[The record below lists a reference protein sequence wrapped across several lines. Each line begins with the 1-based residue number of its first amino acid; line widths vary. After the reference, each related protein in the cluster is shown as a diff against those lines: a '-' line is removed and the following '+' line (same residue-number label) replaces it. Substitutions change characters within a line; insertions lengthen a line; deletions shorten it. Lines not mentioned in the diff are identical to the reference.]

1 MGQFRKHIESSVLDS
16 LVLFSKLHGKPYSAE
31 VLSEGLPIA
40 EGETAPK
47 LFSVKPNSSRALFSR
62 AAHRAGFKTSVSK
75 IAIKDISSL
84 VLPCIILLKTD
95 DPNEV
100 NACIL
105 ESFDD
110 TREHAYII
118 MPEIGEV
125 VNKVPIEQL
134 ETFTK
139 DGKNEGE
146 YFGMAFFL
154 KREFRFES
162 DDFKL
167 IDNKQKHWFWD
178 TIHTI
183 KYIYK
188 DVLLASLVINLF
200 MIATPI
206 FTMNVYDRVIPTAA
220 FDTLWIFAL
229 GVIVVYI
236 IDLGLRFTRTYLLEV
251 AGKKADI
258 IMSSIIFEKVMDLK
272 IAVIPKPIGSFA
284 NVLKEF
290 ESIRSFMAS
299 STIAI
304 VIDLPFVFIFLF
316 TIYFVAGHLVW
327 VTVLS
332 ILVVVIYTLSVKE
345 KMMESVKE
353 TAGASSL
360 KNGVLIESISNLETI
375 KSLNALSLSQYK
387 WEEATG
393 EIAEKGIKTK
403 TLSAAI
409 GTVSSFVTQLNTVLL
424 IIFGAY
430 MVDNQTLTTGALVA
444 TVIMSGRALGPM
456 GQVAG
461 MIAYYQHIISAYQSI
476 ENVMGLDA
484 EHPSDKQFVRRPAFK
499 GEIEFKNVSFSY
511 PGTETKQL
519 LNVNFKI
526 HQGEKV
532 AIIGKV
538 GSGKSTIQKLL
549 LGFYYH
555 DEGSVLIDGIDV
567 QQIDPVEIRAN
578 ISYMAQETVLF
589 AGTAR
594 SNIMIKNHKAS
605 DEELLKAA
613 EVSCATEFINKH
625 PKGFELPVVE
635 KGENLSGGQAQAIC
649 LARTVIDNSALF
661 ILDEPTK
668 SFDSGTTNKV
678 LKNLKEFLK
687 EKTLILI
694 THTPSNLALVDRI
707 IVMDSGKITMDGPRD
722 EVIAKLSGGDTNGK

>member
-1 MGQFRKHIESSVLDS
+1 MTKFRRHKESSVLDA
-16 LVLFSKLHGKPYSAE
+16 LVLFTKLHGKPYSAE

-40 EGETAPK
+40 EGETSPK

-62 AAHRAGFKTSVSK
+62 AAKRAGFETRISK
-75 IAIKDISSL
+75 LSLEDISSL
-84 VLPCIILLKTD
+84 VLPCIILLKTAD
-95 DPNEV
+95 SDEV

-110 TREHAYII
+110 IREHANII
-118 MPEIGEV
+118 VPEIGDV
-125 VNKVPIEQL
+125 VSTVKFEDL
-134 ETFTK
+134 K
-139 DGKNEGE
+139 RE
-146 YFGMAFFL
+146 YFGMAFIL

-162 DDFKL
+162 EDFKL

-229 GVIVVYI
+229 GVIVVYV
-236 IDLGLRFTRTYLLEV
+236 IDLGLRFVRTYLLEV

-272 IAVIPKPIGSFA
+272 ISVIPKPIGSFA

-304 VIDLPFVFIFLF
+304 LIDLPFVFIFLF
-316 TIYFVAGHLVW
+316 TIYFVAGPLVW
-327 VTVLS
+327 VTVAS
-332 ILVVVIYTLSVKE
+332 IAIIIVYTLSVKN
-345 KMMESVKE
+345 KMLESVKE
-353 TAGASSL
+353 TSGASSL

-393 EIAEKGIKTK
+393 EIADKGIKTK

-409 GTVSSFVTQLNTVLL
+409 GTVSGFVTQLNTVLL

-430 MVDNQTLTTGALVA
+430 MVDAQSLTTGALVA

-461 MIAYYQHIISAYQSI
+461 MIAYYQHIVSAYESI
-476 ENVMGLDA
+476 ENVMGLES
-484 EHPSDKQFVRRPAFK
+484 EHPADKQFVRRPAFK

-519 LNVNFKI
+519 LNLNFKI
-526 HQGEKV
+526 KQGEKV
-532 AIIGKV
+532 AILGKV

-549 LGFYYH
+549 LGFYYQ

-567 QQIDPVEIRAN
+567 KQIDPVEIRAN
-578 ISYMAQETVLF
+578 ISYMAQEIVLF

-594 SNIMIKNHKAS
+594 SNMLMKNHKAS
-605 DEELLKAA
+605 DEDLLKAA
-613 EVSCATEFINKH
+613 NVSCANDFINKH
-625 PKGFELPVVE
+625 PKGFELPIVE
-635 KGENLSGGQAQAIC
+635 KGDNLSGGQAQSIA
-649 LARTVIDNSALF
+649 LARTVLDDSSLF

-668 SFDSGTTNKV
+668 SFDRGTANRILTNMR
-678 LKNLKEFLK
+678 EFLDK
-687 EKTLILI
+687 KTLILI
-694 THTPSNLALVDRI
+694 THNPADLYLVDRV
-707 IVMDSGKITMDGPRD
+707 IVMDSGKIVMDGKKED
-722 EVIAKLSGGDTNGK
+722 VLQKMSGKGE

>member
-1 MGQFRKHIESSVLDS
+1 MTEFRKHIDSSVLDA

-40 EGETAPK
+40 EGESSPK
-47 LFSVKPNSSRALFSR
+47 LFSVKQTGSRALFSR
-62 AAHRAGFKTSVSK
+62 AAQRAGFTTRVAKLSLD
-75 IAIKDISSL
+75 DISGL

-95 DPNEV
+95 DPYEV
-100 NACIL
+100 NACII
-105 ESFDD
+105 ESFDSL
-110 TREHAYII
+110 REYAYVI
-118 MPEIGEV
+118 MPEIGDV
-125 VNKVPIEQL
+125 VNKVKIEDL
-134 ETFTK
+134 
-139 DGKNEGE
+139 KNE

-154 KREFRFES
+154 KKEFRFES

-167 IDNKQKHWFWD
+167 MDNKKKHWFWD
-178 TIHTI
+178 TIDTI

-236 IDLGLRFTRTYLLEV
+236 IDLALKHIRTYLLET

-258 IMSSIIFEKVMDLK
+258 IMSSIIFEKILDLK
-272 IAVIPKPIGSFA
+272 VAVIPKPAGSFA
-284 NVLKEF
+284 EVIKGF
-290 ESIRSFMAS
+290 ESVRSFMAS
-299 STIAI
+299 STIAM

-316 TIYFVAGHLVW
+316 TIYFVAGALVW
-327 VTVLS
+327 V
-332 ILVVVIYTLSVKE
+332 VVISMLLLVIYAVSIKSKLE
-345 KMMESVKE
+345 LSVKE
-353 TAGASSL
+353 TAEASSL
-360 KNGVLIESISNLETI
+360 KNGVLIETISNLETI
-375 KSLNALSLSQYK
+375 KSLNALSLFQYK

-393 EIAEKGIKTK
+393 EIATKGIKTK
-403 TLSAAI
+403 SLSSAI
-409 GTVSSFVTQLNTVLL
+409 GTFSAFITQMNTVML

-430 MVDNQTLTTGALVA
+430 MVDAQTLTTGALVA

-461 MIAYYQHIISAYQSI
+461 LISYYQQIISAYKMI
-476 ENVMGLDA
+476 DNIMDMET
-484 EHPSDKQFVRRPAFK
+484 EHSPDKQFVRRPAFK
-499 GEIEFKNVSFSY
+499 GEIQFKNVSFSY
-511 PGTETKQL
+511 PGAEQKQL
-519 LNVNFKI
+519 MNINFHIK
-526 HQGEKV
+526 QGEKV
-532 AIIGKV
+532 AILGRM

-549 LGFYYH
+549 LGFYYQ

-594 SNIMIKNHKAS
+594 SNMMMKNSRAS
-605 DEELLKAA
+605 DDELLKAA
-613 EVSCATEFINKH
+613 QISCASDFINKH
-625 PKGFELPVVE
+625 PKGFELPIVE
-635 KGENLSGGQAQAIC
+635 RGENLSGGQVQAIT
-649 LARTVIDNSALF
+649 LGRTVLDDSALF

-668 SFDSGTTNKV
+668 SFDSGTTSRV
-678 LKNLKEFLK
+678 LKNLKEFLVN
-687 EKTLILI
+687 KTLIMI

-707 IVMDSGKITMDGPRD
+707 IVMDSGKIVMDD
-722 EVIAKLSGGDTNGK
+722 KKDIVLAKLSGSKV

>member
-1 MGQFRKHIESSVLDS
+1 MNSKDEAVLKYNKHIESSVLDA

-31 VLSEGLPIA
+31 VLSEGLPIG
-40 EGETAPK
+40 EGETTPK

-62 AAHRAGFKTSVSK
+62 AAQRAGLKTSISK
-75 IAIKDISSL
+75 LKLDAISGL

-95 DPNEV
+95 DRDEV

-105 ESFDD
+105 ESFDE
-110 TREHAYII
+110 TREYANII
-118 MPEIGEV
+118 LPEIGEV
-125 VNKVPIEQL
+125 VSKVKFEDL
-134 ETFTK
+134 E
-139 DGKNEGE
+139 DQ

-178 TIHTI
+178 TMHTI

-229 GVIVVYI
+229 GVTVVYM
-236 IDLGLRFTRTYLLEV
+236 IDLGLRFVRTYLLEV

-258 IMSSIIFEKVMDLK
+258 IMSSIIFEKVLDLK
-272 IAVIPKPIGSFA
+272 ISAIPKPIGSFA

-299 STIAI
+299 STISI
-304 VIDLPFVFIFLF
+304 LIDLPFVFIFLL
-316 TIYFVAGHLVW
+316 TIYFIAGPLVG
-327 VTVLS
+327 VTIVS
-332 ILVVVIYTLSVKE
+332 ILVVLIYTLSVKN
-345 KMMESVKE
+345 KMLESVKE
-353 TAGASSL
+353 TSGAGSL
-360 KNGVLIESISNLETI
+360 KNGVLIETISNLETI
-375 KSLNALSLSQYK
+375 KSLNALSFSQYK

-393 EIAEKGIKTK
+393 EIADKGIKTK

-409 GTVSSFVTQLNTVLL
+409 GTVSGFTTQMNTVLL

-430 MVDNQTLTTGALVA
+430 MVDSQTLTTGALVA

-461 MIAYYQHIISAYQSI
+461 MIAYYQHIVSAFQSI
-476 ENVMGLDA
+476 ENVMALEA

-499 GEIEFKNVSFSY
+499 GEIEFKNVTFGY
-511 PGTETKQL
+511 PGTEQKQL
-519 LNVNFKI
+519 MNINFKI
-526 HQGEKV
+526 NQGEKV
-532 AIIGKV
+532 AILGKM

-549 LGFYYH
+549 LGFYYQ

-578 ISYMAQETVLF
+578 ISYMAQESVLF

-594 SNIMIKNHKAS
+594 SNIMMKNHKAS
-605 DEELLKAA
+605 DEELLNAA
-613 EVSCATEFINKH
+613 KISCATDFINKH
-625 PKGFELPVVE
+625 PKGFEMPIVE
-635 KGENLSGGQAQAIC
+635 KGDNLSGGQSQAIT
-649 LARTVIDNSALF
+649 LARTLVDNSSLF

-668 SFDSGTTNKV
+668 SFDSGTSQRV
-678 LKNLKEFLK
+678 LKNLKEYLK
-687 EKTLILI
+687 EKTLIMI
-694 THTPSNLALVDRI
+694 THTPSDLVLVDRI
-707 IVMDSGKITMDGPRD
+707 IVMDSGKIVMDGTKE
-722 EVIAKLSGGDTNGK
+722 EVMSKLSGKRS

>member
-1 MGQFRKHIESSVLDS
+1 MSKFRKYIESSVLDA

-40 EGETAPK
+40 EGESAPK
-47 LFSVKPNSSRALFSR
+47 LFSVRPNSSRALFSR
-62 AAHRAGFKTSVSK
+62 AAKRAGFKTQ
-75 IAIKDISSL
+75 IAKMGLDEISSL
-84 VLPCIILLKTD
+84 TLPCIILLKTD

-110 TREHAYII
+110 LRENAYII
-118 MPEIGEV
+118 LPEIGDV
-125 VNKVPIEQL
+125 VNKVKIEDL
-134 ETFTK
+134 KE
-139 DGKNEGE
+139 E

-206 FTMNVYDRVIPTAA
+206 FTMNVYDRVIPTSA
-220 FDTLWIFAL
+220 FDTLWVFAI
-229 GVIVVYI
+229 GVIVVYL
-236 IDLGLRFTRTYLLEV
+236 IDLGLRFVRTHLLEV

-272 IAVIPKPIGSFA
+272 ISVIPKPIGSFA

-332 ILVVVIYTLSVKE
+332 IAIVVIYTLSVKD
-345 KMMESVKE
+345 KMLESVKE

-393 EIAEKGIKTK
+393 EIADKGIKTK

-409 GTVSSFVTQLNTVLL
+409 GTVSAFVTQLNTVLL

-430 MVDNQTLTTGALVA
+430 MIDSQNLTTGALVA

-461 MIAYYQHIISAYQSI
+461 MIAYYQHIVAAYHSI
-476 ENVMGLDA
+476 ENVMGLES

-499 GEIEFKNVSFSY
+499 GNIEFKNVSFSY

-519 LNVNFKI
+519 MNINFSMK
-526 HQGEKV
+526 QGEKV
-532 AIIGKV
+532 AILGKV

-549 LGFYYH
+549 LGFYYQ

-578 ISYMAQETVLF
+578 ISYMAQENVLF

-605 DEELLKAA
+605 DNELLKAA
-613 EVSCATEFINKH
+613 QVSCATDFINKH
-625 PKGFELPVVE
+625 PKGFELPIVE
-635 KGENLSGGQAQAIC
+635 KGENLSGGQAQAVC
-649 LARTVIDNSALF
+649 LARTVIDDSAMF
-661 ILDEPTK
+661 IFDEPTK
-668 SFDSGTTNKV
+668 SFDSGTSKRV
-678 LKNLKEFLK
+678 LGNLKEFLK

-694 THTPSNLALVDRI
+694 THTPSDLVLVDRI
-707 IVMDSGKITMDGPRD
+707 IVMDSGKIVMDGPKD
-722 EVIAKLSGGDTNGK
+722 EVLDKLGGNK

>member
-1 MGQFRKHIESSVLDS
+1 MEEFREHIESSILDS
-16 LVLFSKLHGKPYSAE
+16 LVIFSKLHGKGYSAE

-47 LFSVKPNSSRALFSR
+47 LFSVKPTGSRALFSR
-62 AAHRAGFKTSVSK
+62 AAKRAGFKTSISK
-75 IAIKDISSL
+75 LSLDELSSL
-84 VLPCIILLKTD
+84 VLPCIILLKTK

-105 ESFDD
+105 ESIDD
-110 TREHAYII
+110 MREYAFVIF
-118 MPEIGEV
+118 PEVGEV
-125 VNKVPIEQL
+125 VSKVKL
-134 ETFTK
+134 EDLK
-139 DGKNEGE
+139 KE

-154 KREFRFES
+154 KREYRFDS

-178 TIHTI
+178 TINTI

-206 FTMNVYDRVIPTAA
+206 FTMNVYDRVIPTSA

-229 GVIVVYI
+229 GVIVVYM
-236 IDLGLRFTRTYLLEV
+236 IDLGLRFIRTYLLEV

-258 IMSSIIFEKVMDLK
+258 IMSSIIFEKVLDLK
-272 IAVIPKPIGSFA
+272 ISAIPKPAGSFA

-299 STIAI
+299 STISI
-304 VIDLPFVFIFLF
+304 LIDMPFVVIFLF
-316 TIYFVAGHLVW
+316 TIFFVAGHLVW
-327 VTVLS
+327 VTVIS
-332 ILVVVIYTLSVKE
+332 IIVIITYTFSVKS
-345 KMMESVKE
+345 KMLESVKE
-353 TAGASSL
+353 TSGAGSL

-375 KSLNALSLSQYK
+375 KSLNALSLFQYK

-393 EIAEKGIKTK
+393 EIADKGIKTK

-409 GTVSSFVTQLNTVLL
+409 GTVSAFVTQLNTVLL

-430 MVDNQTLTTGALVA
+430 MVDAQSLTTGALVA

-461 MIAYYQHIISAYQSI
+461 MIAYYQHIVSAYQSI
-476 ENVMGLDA
+476 ENVMNLEC
-484 EHPSDKQFVRRPAFK
+484 EHPADKQFVRRPAFK
-499 GEIEFKNVSFSY
+499 GAIEFKNVSFSY
-511 PGTETKQL
+511 PGTGFKQL
-519 LNVNFKI
+519 INVNIKI
-526 HQGEKV
+526 EAGEKV
-532 AIIGKV
+532 AILGKV
-538 GSGKSTIQKLL
+538 GSGKSTLQKLI
-549 LGFYYH
+549 LGFYYQ

-567 QQIDPVEIRAN
+567 KQIDPVEIRSN
-578 ISYMAQETVLF
+578 ISYMAQENILF

-594 SNIMIKNHKAS
+594 SNIMIKNNKAN
-605 DEELLKAA
+605 DFELLKAA
-613 EVSCATEFINKH
+613 EISCASEFINKH
-625 PKGFELPVVE
+625 PKGFEMPVVE
-635 KGENLSGGQAQAIC
+635 RGENLSGGQAQAIT
-649 LARTVIDNSALF
+649 LARTVIDDSALF

-668 SFDSGTTNKV
+668 SFDSGTTQKV
-678 LKNLKEFLK
+678 LNNLKEFLK
-687 EKTLILI
+687 NKTLILI

-707 IVMDSGKITMDGPRD
+707 IVMDSGKVAMDGPRD
-722 EVIAKLSGGDTNGK
+722 EIMAKLSGKR

>member
-1 MGQFRKHIESSVLDS
+1 MAKFRKHISSSVLDS
-16 LVLFSKLHGKPYSAE
+16 LVLFTKLHGKPYSAE

-40 EGETAPK
+40 EGETSPK
-47 LFSVKPNSSRALFSR
+47 LFSVKPTSSRALFSR
-62 AAHRAGFKTSVSK
+62 AAHRAGFTTRITK
-75 IAIKDISSL
+75 IDLDDISSL
-84 VLPCIILLKTD
+84 VLPCILLLKTD

-100 NACIL
+100 NGCIL

-110 TREHAYII
+110 VREYANVI
-118 MPEIGEV
+118 MPEIGDI
-125 VNKVPIEQL
+125 VNKVKIEDL
-134 ETFTK
+134 KE
-139 DGKNEGE
+139 E

-178 TIHTI
+178 TMHTI

-229 GVIVVYI
+229 GVIVVYM
-236 IDLGLRFTRTYLLEV
+236 IDLGLRFVRTYLLEI

-258 IMSSIIFEKVMDLK
+258 IMSSIIFEKVLDLK
-272 IAVIPKPIGSFA
+272 ISEIPKPIGSFA
-284 NVLKEF
+284 SVLKEF

-304 VIDLPFVFIFLF
+304 LIDLPFVFIFLF
-316 TIYFVAGHLVW
+316 TIYFVAGSLVW
-327 VTVLS
+327 VTITS
-332 ILVVVIYTLSVKE
+332 IAVVILYTISVKN
-345 KMMESVKE
+345 KMLESVKE
-353 TAGASSL
+353 TSGAGSL
-360 KNGVLIESISNLETI
+360 KNGVLIETISNLETI
-375 KSLNALSLSQYK
+375 KSLNALSFSQYK

-393 EIAEKGIKTK
+393 EIADKGIKTK

-409 GTVSSFVTQLNTVLL
+409 GTVSGFVTQLNTVLL

-430 MVDNQTLTTGALVA
+430 MVDAQTLTTGALVA

-461 MIAYYQHIISAYQSI
+461 MIAYYQHIVSAYESI
-476 ENVMGLDA
+476 ENVMGLDS

-499 GEIEFKNVSFSY
+499 GNIEFKNVTFSY

-519 LNVNFKI
+519 LNLNFKI
-526 HQGEKV
+526 NAGEKV
-532 AIIGKV
+532 AILGKV

-549 LGFYYH
+549 LGFYYQ

-578 ISYMAQETVLF
+578 ISYMAQENVLF
-589 AGTAR
+589 SGTAR
-594 SNIMIKNHKAS
+594 SNIMMKNHKAS
-605 DEELLKAA
+605 DDDLLKAA
-613 EVSCATEFINKH
+613 QISCATDFINKH
-625 PKGFELPVVE
+625 PKGFELPIVE

-668 SFDSGTTNKV
+668 SFDSGTSQRV
-678 LKNLKEFLK
+678 LKNLKEHLK
-687 EKTLILI
+687 DKTLILI
-694 THTPSNLALVDRI
+694 THTPSDLALVDRI
-707 IVMDSGKITMDGPRD
+707 IVMDSGKIVMDGPKN
-722 EVIAKLSGGDTNGK
+722 VVMAKLGGKK